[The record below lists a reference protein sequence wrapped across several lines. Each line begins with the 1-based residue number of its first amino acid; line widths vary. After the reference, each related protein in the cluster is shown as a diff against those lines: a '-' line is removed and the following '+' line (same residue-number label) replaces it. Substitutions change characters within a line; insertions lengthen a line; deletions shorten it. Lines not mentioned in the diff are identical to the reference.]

1 MKFFNRFFLKIIILL
16 IVLNALLVCDH
27 YNLINF
33 DEIKE
38 EMYHNINFVRF
49 TDKLIGDIQINKDD
63 EISVNTN
70 QVILEVDDK
79 KRLILKSEEVFPL
92 SKGQIIKIEKVGKE
106 SFKVYLQTNDN
117 IYVYSN
123 IIDINVNM
131 YQVVSSDEYI
141 GKTDLFDDYYYCFI
155 EVLEDDCTFEKDK
168 D

>member
-1 MKFFNRFFLKIIILL
+1 MIIFFLC
-16 IVLNALLVCDH
+16 A
-27 YNLINF
+27 
-33 DEIKE
+33 
-38 EMYHNINFVRF
+38 
-49 TDKLIGDIQINKDD
+49 
-63 EISVNTN
+63 
-70 QVILEVDDK
+70 
-79 KRLILKSEEVFPL
+79 
-92 SKGQIIKIEKVGKE
+92 IIKIEKVGKE

-123 IIDINVNM
+123 VIDINVNM